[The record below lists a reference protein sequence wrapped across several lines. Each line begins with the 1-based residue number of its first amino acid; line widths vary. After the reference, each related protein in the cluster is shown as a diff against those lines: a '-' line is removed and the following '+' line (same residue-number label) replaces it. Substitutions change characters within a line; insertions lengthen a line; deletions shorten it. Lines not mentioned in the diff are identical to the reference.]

1 MSSSGKMKKNEA
13 SSSSNTIAETV
24 VSDVGRRKSSCG
36 YCKSSARS
44 SITHGL
50 WAHSITVNDYQ
61 DLLDRG
67 WRRSG
72 CFLYKPEMDKT
83 CCPAYTIR
91 LKAADF
97 VASKEQLRV
106 SKKMQRFLNGTLDGK
121 KPDLLMDGSGT
132 SISTAKKSS
141 TGSSEGNSEEEKFL
155 QLISS
160 QIDFVVHAWAVSEGF
175 PSDIQLPKACTK
187 KFTHTKKKQIEGS
200 GDILYSSNISFQIAA
215 TLKRSKWAE
224 QDSNVL
230 GVSKAGADQ
239 NGKSSELSPKIIA
252 EKLACSLNQLED
264 FSVLSTKAVN
274 GHLNFYSADKPVDTG
289 ELPGTTIVSSPS
301 PRAFR
306 VKQCSMMEITKS
318 PQQKKRRLEMRLK
331 RSSFDPEEYDLYRRY
346 QIKVH
351 NDTPEEV
358 KESSYRRFLVDTPIV
373 FTPPSGNSSVPP
385 CGFGSFHQQYLIDG
399 RLVAVG
405 VVDILP
411 GCLSSKY
418 LFWDPD
424 LAFLSLGKYSALQEI
439 SWVKETQAVCPSLQY
454 YYLGY
459 YIHSCNKMRY
469 KAAYHPSELL
479 CPLRYEWVPF
489 YNAKPLLDRKPYVV
503 LSDYETLQNE
513 ESSPHQLP
521 QNSCEQQ
528 NVNSGEDDPV
538 ESVSDDEN
546 GDVEMLD
553 PDYEGSDA
561 DADDSDPETSSSAD
575 EMNDVDVSNVLIGLK
590 KSRIRFKDLQRA
602 FGASEKHY
610 MEMQLQR
617 YMKAVGVGLS
627 ERMVYSLG

>member
-1 MSSSGKMKKNEA
+1 MSSGKIRNEA
-13 SSSSNTIAETV
+13 SSSNNSIAETV

-44 SITHGL
+44 SVTHGL
-50 WAHSITVNDYQ
+50 WAHSITADDYQ

-91 LKAADF
+91 LKADDF

-106 SKKMQRFLNGTLDGK
+106 SKRMQRFLNGTLDGK
-121 KPDLLMDGSGT
+121 KPNASMDGADT
-132 SISTAKKSS
+132 SISIAKKSS
-141 TGSSEGNSEEEKFL
+141 TGSSEGNSDEGRFL
-155 QLISS
+155 QHLSS
-160 QIDFVVHAWAVSEGF
+160 QIDFVVHAWVVSEGF
-175 PSDIQLPKACTK
+175 PLDIQIPKATMK
-187 KFTHTKKKQIEGS
+187 KFTQAKKKQIGGS
-200 GDILYSSNISFQIAA
+200 EDILYSSNISFQVAA
-215 TLKRSKWAE
+215 TFKRSKLAE
-224 QDSNVL
+224 QDINVL
-230 GVSKAGADQ
+230 GVSKTGADQ

-252 EKLACSLNQLED
+252 ERLACSLNQLEE
-264 FSVLSTKAVN
+264 FSILSARAVN
-274 GHLNFYSADKPVDTG
+274 GHLNFYSAEKPVHTG
-289 ELPGTTIVSSPS
+289 QVPGTTIVSSSS

-306 VKQCSMMEITKS
+306 VKQCSMMDSTKS
-318 PQQKKRRLEMRLK
+318 PQQKKWRLEIRLK

-351 NDTPEEV
+351 NDKPEEV
-358 KESSYRRFLVDTPIV
+358 KESSYRRFLIDSPIV
-373 FTPPSGNSSVPP
+373 FVPPSGNSSVPP

-411 GCLSSKY
+411 RCLSSKY

-439 SWVKETQAVCPSLQY
+439 SWVKETQADCPSLQY

-479 CPLRYEWVPF
+479 CPLRYEWVSF
-489 YNAKPLLDRKPYVV
+489 YNARPLLDRKPYVV
-503 LSDYETLQNE
+503 LSDYATLQNE
-513 ESSPHQLP
+513 ESSPCQFP
-521 QNSCEQQ
+521 RNSVEQQ
-528 NVNSGEDDPV
+528 NVNSGEDGPV
-538 ESVSDDEN
+538 ESISDDEDN
-546 GDVEMLD
+546 DEEMLD
-553 PDYEGSDA
+553 PDFEGSDA
-561 DADDSDPETSSSAD
+561 DDSDLESSSSAD
-575 EMNDVDVSNVLIGLK
+575 ELNDGDVSNVLIGLK
-590 KSRIRFKDLQRA
+590 NSRIRFKDLQRA
-602 FGASEKHY
+602 FGSSERHY
-610 MEMQLQR
+610 METQLQR

>member
-1 MSSSGKMKKNEA
+1 MSSGKIKNEA
-13 SSSSNTIAETV
+13 SSSNNGIAETV

-44 SITHGL
+44 SVTHGL
-50 WAHSITVNDYQ
+50 WAHSIIVDDYQ

-106 SKKMQRFLNGTLDGK
+106 SKRMQRYLNGTLDGK
-121 KPDLLMDGSGT
+121 KPDILMDGSDT
-132 SISTAKKSS
+132 SISTVKKSS
-141 TGSSEGNSEEEKFL
+141 TGSSAGNSEEEKFL
-155 QLISS
+155 QHLST

-175 PSDIQLPKACTK
+175 PSDIQLPKAAMK
-187 KFTHTKKKQIEGS
+187 KFTHARKKQIGGS
-200 GDILYSSNISFQIAA
+200 ENILYSSNISFQLAA
-215 TLKRSKWAE
+215 TFKRSKLAE
-224 QDSNVL
+224 QDTNML
-230 GVSKAGADQ
+230 GVSKTGADQ
-239 NGKSSELSPKIIA
+239 NGMSSELSPKFIA
-252 EKLACSLNQLED
+252 ERLACSLNQLEE
-264 FSVLSTKAVN
+264 FSVLSARAVN
-274 GHLNFYSADKPVDTG
+274 GHLNFYSAETTIHTG
-289 ELPGTTIVSSPS
+289 QVPGTTIVSSNS
-301 PRAFR
+301 PRTFR
-306 VKQCSMMEITKS
+306 IKQCSIVESSKS
-318 PQQKKRRLEMRLK
+318 LQQKRRRLEMRLK

-351 NDTPEEV
+351 NDKPEDV
-358 KESSYRRFLVDTPIV
+358 KESSYRRFLIDTPIV
-373 FTPPSGNSSVPP
+373 FIPPSGNSSVPP
-385 CGFGSFHQQYLIDG
+385 CGFGSFHQQYRIDG

-411 GCLSSKY
+411 ECLSSKY

-479 CPLRYEWVPF
+479 CPLRYEWVSF
-489 YNAKPLLDRKPYVV
+489 YNARPLLDRKPYVV
-503 LSDYETLQNE
+503 LSDYATLQNE
-513 ESSPHQLP
+513 ESSPCQLP
-521 QNSCEQQ
+521 QNSSGQQ
-528 NVNSGEDDPV
+528 NMNSGEDDPA
-538 ESVSDDEN
+538 ESVSDDED
-546 GDVEMLD
+546 GDEEMLD
-553 PDYEGSDA
+553 PDFEGSDA
-561 DADDSDPETSSSAD
+561 DDSDTESSLSAD
-575 EMNDVDVSNVLIGLK
+575 EINDGDVGNVLIGLK
-590 KSRIRFKDLQRA
+590 NSRMRFKDLQRA
-602 FGASEKHY
+602 FGSSEKHY
-610 MEMQLQR
+610 METQLQR